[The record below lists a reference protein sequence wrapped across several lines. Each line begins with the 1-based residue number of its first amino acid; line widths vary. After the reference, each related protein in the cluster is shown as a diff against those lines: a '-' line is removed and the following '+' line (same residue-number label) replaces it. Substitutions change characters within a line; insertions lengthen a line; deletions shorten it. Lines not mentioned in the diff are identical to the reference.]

1 MHRAG
6 GSTTIRDETRS
17 GATEREAQFV
27 GLIGGQLEQ
36 NYRIAR
42 LMLRNDTD
50 AEDATQDA
58 IATAWQ
64 QWHRLR
70 DLDRFD
76 AWFGRILMNRC
87 RDRLR
92 KAARARG
99 IAISRSNHVNSAELE
114 TARRLDI
121 GRAFEALNA
130 DQRAVVVL
138 RYWADLTVEQIAVR
152 VGVAAGTVK
161 SRLHHALERLRV
173 VLDTTEEGP

>member
-1 MHRAG
+1 MEEMHRAG

-76 AWFGRILMNRC
+76 AG
-87 RDRLR
+87 
-92 KAARARG
+92 
-99 IAISRSNHVNSAELE
+99 SA
-114 TARRLDI
+114 
-121 GRAFEALNA
+121 G
-130 DQRAVVVL
+130 
-138 RYWADLTVEQIAVR
+138 
-152 VGVAAGTVK
+152 
-161 SRLHHALERLRV
+161 SS
-173 VLDTTEEGP
+173 